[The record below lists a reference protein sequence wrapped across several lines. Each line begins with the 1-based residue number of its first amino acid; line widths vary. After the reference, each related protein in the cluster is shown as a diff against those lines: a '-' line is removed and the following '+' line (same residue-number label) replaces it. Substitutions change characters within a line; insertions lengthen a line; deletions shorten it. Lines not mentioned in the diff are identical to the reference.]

1 MGVVDLPLVTAM
13 AGVRRRFGF
22 RDAVRGNLYTDP
34 FDIDY
39 RRGEG
44 RSNLDLA
51 CRAGGRPGGGSFFFI
66 GPADRERV
74 DRFFADNRIRPG
86 EIVIS
91 IHPGSHELKR
101 WPKHHFAA
109 IGDRLARDYR
119 ARVVLLG
126 GPDEEGLCRDISELM
141 RARPIVAAG
150 SLTLK
155 ETAEVI
161 RRSALF
167 IGNDSGPMHIAS
179 AVSTPL
185 IGLFGP
191 TDTVKNRPWGGR
203 KRTIIIKSRMKC
215 APCYR
220 AGQMPCIYGTN
231 LCMAGISV
239 EDVYARSQS
248 LLDGKGVAQGERA
261 GEGAN
266 GGPSAVPGRS
276 RRSGAVKK

>member
-1 MGVVDLPLVTAM
+1 
-13 AGVRRRFGF
+13 
-22 RDAVRGNLYTDP
+22 
-34 FDIDY
+34 
-39 RRGEG
+39 
-44 RSNLDLA
+44 
-51 CRAGGRPGGGSFFFI
+51 
-66 GPADRERV
+66 
-74 DRFFADNRIRPG
+74 
-86 EIVIS
+86 
-91 IHPGSHELKR
+91 
-101 WPKHHFAA
+101 
-109 IGDRLARDYR
+109 
-119 ARVVLLG
+119 
-126 GPDEEGLCRDISELM
+126 M

-150 SLTLK
+150 SLALK

-191 TDTVKNRPWGGR
+191 TDTVKNRPWGDR

-220 AGQMPCIYGTN
+220 NGQMPCIHGTN

-239 EDVYARSQS
+239 EDVYTRSQS
-248 LLDGKGVAQGERA
+248 LLDGKGAQQRKRA
-261 GEGAN
+261 GGGAT

-276 RRSGAVKK
+276 RRTGAVKK